1 METFTLQLQADLDQA
16 LHQIAL
22 RSHNPLERSLASLQ
36 VIEKTLWQLKEFI
49 IGYDFKSLK
58 EEVHF
63 FKKVKTAIVKEQIF
77 YDRLLIVESNRPTDQ
92 KAGLKKYLRQMM
104 KGIDL
109 YFQTN
114 YVFYSYYKMGR
125 QDLDEQLFVRQA
137 APVPSLIPAARPD
150 LDARF
155 GNPYSLKLAK
165 ILAYEQMA
173 GYLADWLD
181 YIQTGYQQAKAAD
194 LFWSG
199 TDVQFVELMLA
210 LHSRGAINNGD
221 LNFSQLVE
229 KLGSRLGFKTRNIHQ
244 VVKNIRSR
252 KKDRTVF
259 LKQLIE
265 SAERKMDA
273 TDDFETRL

>member
-1 METFTLQLQADLDQA
+1 METFTHQLQADLDQA
-16 LHQIAL
+16 LQQIAL
-22 RSHNPLERSLASLQ
+22 RSHNTLERSLISLKAT
-36 VIEKTLWQLKEFI
+36 EKALWQLKEFI
-49 IGYDFKSLK
+49 TGYDFKSVK

-63 FKKVKTAIVKEQIF
+63 FKKVKTAITKEQIF
-77 YDRLLIVESNRPTDQ
+77 YDQLLIVESNRPTDQ
-92 KAGLKKYLRQMM
+92 KDGLKKYVRKMM

-114 YVFYSYYKMGR
+114 YVFYCYYKMGR

-137 APVPSLIPAARPD
+137 APVFSLIPATRPD

-165 ILAYEQMA
+165 ILAYEQMG

-181 YIQTGYQQAKAAD
+181 YIQTGYTQAKEAD

-199 TDVQFVELMLA
+199 TDAQFVELMLA
-210 LHSRGAINNGD
+210 LHSRGVINNGD

-252 KKDRTVF
+252 KKDRTAF

-265 SAERKMDA
+265 SAEQKMNEVDQ
-273 TDDFETRL
+273 DF